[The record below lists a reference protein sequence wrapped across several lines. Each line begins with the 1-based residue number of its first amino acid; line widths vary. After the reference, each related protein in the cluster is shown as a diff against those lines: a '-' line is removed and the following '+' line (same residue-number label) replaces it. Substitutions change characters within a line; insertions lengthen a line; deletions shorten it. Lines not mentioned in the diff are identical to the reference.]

1 MNIPA
6 NLKYTQDDE
15 WVRIEG
21 EFAFVGITDYAQ
33 HELGDIVFVDVTC
46 EGDTVEA
53 GEAFGSVEAVKTV
66 ADLLMPV
73 KGEVVEFNTA
83 LEDASA
89 INADPYGNGWIIKIK
104 PENMADIDALKPLP
118 KEWLYFILHSGR
130 TNGYILRTMYLPTPY
145 QLLTNSYHGRC

>member
-1 MNIPA
+1 MNIPQ

-33 HELGDIVFVDVTC
+33 HELGDIVFVDVTT
-46 EGDTVEA
+46 EGETVNA

-73 KGEVVEFNTA
+73 NGQVVELNNA
-83 LEDASA
+83 VVDDAAS
-89 INADPYGNGWIIKIK
+89 INNDPYGEGWIIKIK
-104 PENMADIDALKPLP
+104 PANMGDID
-118 KEWLYFILHSGR
+118 G
-130 TNGYILRTMYLPTPY
+130 
-145 QLLTNSYHGRC
+145 LLDSAAYEAKIAK

>member
-1 MNIPA
+1 MNSPQ

-73 KGEVVEFNTA
+73 KGEVVEFNAA

-89 INADPYGNGWIIKIK
+89 INGDPYGAGWIIKIR
-104 PENMADIDALKPLP
+104 PENMADIDALMDAEAYKA
-118 KEWLYFILHSGR
+118 KIGA
-130 TNGYILRTMYLPTPY
+130 
-145 QLLTNSYHGRC
+145 

>member
-15 WVRIEG
+15 WVRVEG

-73 KGEVVEFNTA
+73 KGEVVEFNAA

-89 INADPYGNGWIIKIK
+89 INNEPYEGGWIIKIR
-104 PENMADIDALKPLP
+104 PENMADIDTLMDAEAYKA
-118 KEWLYFILHSGR
+118 KIGD
-130 TNGYILRTMYLPTPY
+130 
-145 QLLTNSYHGRC
+145 

>member
-1 MNIPA
+1 MNIPQ

-15 WVRIEG
+15 WVRVEG
-21 EFAFVGITDYAQ
+21 DIAFVGITDYAQ

-46 EGDTVEA
+46 EGETIEA

-73 KGEVVEFNTA
+73 TGEVLEFNTA

-89 INADPYGNGWIIKIK
+89 VNADPYGNGWIIKIK
-104 PENMADIDALKPLP
+104 PANMADINGLLDAAAYTAK
-118 KEWLYFILHSGR
+118 IGA
-130 TNGYILRTMYLPTPY
+130 
-145 QLLTNSYHGRC
+145 

>member
-1 MNIPA
+1 MNIPQ

-15 WVRIEG
+15 WVRVEG
-21 EFAFVGITDYAQ
+21 DMACVGITDYAQ

-46 EGDTVEA
+46 EGETIEA

-73 KGEVVEFNTA
+73 TGEVVEFNTA

-89 INADPYGNGWIIKIK
+89 VNADPYGNGWIIKIK
-104 PENMADIDALKPLP
+104 PANMADID
-118 KEWLYFILHSGR
+118 G
-130 TNGYILRTMYLPTPY
+130 
-145 QLLTNSYHGRC
+145 LLDAAAYTAKIGA

>member
-1 MNIPA
+1 MNIPQ

-33 HELGDIVFVDVTC
+33 HELGDIVFVDVTT
-46 EGDTVEA
+46 EGESVNA

-73 KGEVVEFNTA
+73 NGEVVELNNA
-83 LEDASA
+83 VVDDASS
-89 INADPYGNGWIIKIK
+89 INNDPYGEGWIIKIK
-104 PENMADIDALKPLP
+104 PANMGDID
-118 KEWLYFILHSGR
+118 S
-130 TNGYILRTMYLPTPY
+130 
-145 QLLTNSYHGRC
+145 LLDSAAYEAKIAK

>member
-1 MNIPA
+1 MNIPQ

-15 WVRIEG
+15 WVRVEG
-21 EFAFVGITDYAQ
+21 DIAFVGITDYAQ

-46 EGDTVEA
+46 EGETIEA

-73 KGEVVEFNTA
+73 AGEVLEFNTA

-104 PENMADIDALKPLP
+104 PANMADVNGLLDAAAYTAK
-118 KEWLYFILHSGR
+118 IGA
-130 TNGYILRTMYLPTPY
+130 
-145 QLLTNSYHGRC
+145 

>member
-15 WVRIEG
+15 WVRVEG

-33 HELGDIVFVDVTC
+33 HELGDIVFVDVTT
-46 EGDTVEA
+46 EGETVNA

-73 KGEVVEFNTA
+73 TGEVVEFNAA

-89 INADPYGNGWIIKIK
+89 INNDPYGAGWIIKVK
-104 PENMADIDALKPLP
+104 PANIADVEGLMDAAAYTAK
-118 KEWLYFILHSGR
+118 IGA
-130 TNGYILRTMYLPTPY
+130 
-145 QLLTNSYHGRC
+145 